1 MKLET
6 AKRWLI
12 LFYEKIQENVAVLA
26 ELDSTMG
33 WAEMETMVKTCYVV

>member
-1 MKLET
+1 MKLEA

-26 ELDSTMG
+26 ELDSTME
-33 WAEMETMVKTCYVV
+33 EMETMVKTCYVV